1 MAHTKYRAITQ
12 AFLASLFFA
21 TSAPI
26 AKTLL
31 IEVDPVMLAAL
42 LYLGSGFGLLLL
54 KVTLL
59 RMKPNAEAH
68 LTKTDMP
75 WLIGAILAGGIAAPI
90 VLMCCLRSTSA
101 STASLLLN
109 FEGVATSVIA
119 AIMFRE
125 ALGKRVWLAV
135 MLVTVGSILLSWDR
149 SEAMRFSIGAFGI
162 VAACTLWGL
171 DNNLTRHISAKDPVM
186 ITMIK
191 GIGAGVVSLG
201 MAILLGERLPSLRH
215 ISVAVVLGFFAYG
228 LSIVFFIT
236 ALRHLGAARTSAYF
250 GTAPFI
256 GALLSC
262 AFLKEAPDASF
273 LFAVPIMIAGAIC
286 LLIEKHEHP
295 HTHPEIEHDHLHD
308 HDDEHHNHDHET
320 ITNGFHSYR
329 HKHCAITHMHPHTP
343 DIHHRHEH

>member
-1 MAHTKYRAITQ
+1 MAHTKYRVIAQ

-21 TSAPI
+21 MSAPI
-26 AKTLL
+26 AKILL
-31 IEVDPVMLAAL
+31 LDVDPVMLAAL
-42 LYLGSGFGLLLL
+42 LYLGSGLGLLLL
-54 KVTLL
+54 KVTLH
-59 RMKPNAEAH
+59 RMKPGSEAH
-68 LTKTDMP
+68 LTKTDIP
-75 WLIGAILAGGIAAPI
+75 WLMGAILAGGIAAPI
-90 VLMCCLRSTSA
+90 VLMYSIRSTSA

-125 ALGKRVWLAV
+125 ALGKRVWMAV
-135 MLVTVGSILLSWDR
+135 ILVTVGSIILSWDR
-149 SEAMRFSIGAFGI
+149 SEKMSFSIGALGI

-171 DNNLTRHISAKDPVM
+171 DNNLTRHISAKDP
-186 ITMIK
+186 ITITIIK
-191 GIGAGVVSLG
+191 GIGAGVVSLC
-201 MAILLGERLPSLRH
+201 MALLLGNRLPSIRH

-228 LSIVFFIT
+228 LSIVFFIS

-256 GALLSC
+256 GALLSL
-262 AFLKEAPDASF
+262 AFLKEAPDVSF
-273 LFAVPIMIAGAIC
+273 LFAVPIMVAGAIC

-295 HTHPEIEHDHLHD
+295 HTHPEFEHDHRHD
-308 HDDEHHNHDHET
+308 HDDDHHSHDHDT
-320 ITNGFHSYR
+320 ITDGFHSYR